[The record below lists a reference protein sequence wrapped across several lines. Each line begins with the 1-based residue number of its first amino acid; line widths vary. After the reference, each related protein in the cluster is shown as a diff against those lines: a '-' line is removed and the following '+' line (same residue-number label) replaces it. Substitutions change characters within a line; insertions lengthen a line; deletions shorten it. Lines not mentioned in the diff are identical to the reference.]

1 MTHQIVVPIHQPEAI
16 GPLSQHEV
24 VSAVRLSIVL
34 TAEIDA
40 WAEEYEISRAE
51 AIQRLVELGLR
62 TKA

>member
-1 MTHQIVVPIHQPEAI
+1 MTQQIVIPTHQPEAI

-40 WAEEYEISRAE
+40 WAGEHEISRAE

-62 TKA
+62 MKA